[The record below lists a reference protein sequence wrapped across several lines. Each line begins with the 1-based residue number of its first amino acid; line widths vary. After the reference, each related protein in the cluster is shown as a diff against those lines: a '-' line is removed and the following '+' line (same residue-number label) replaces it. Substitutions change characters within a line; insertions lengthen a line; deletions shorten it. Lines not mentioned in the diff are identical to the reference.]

1 MLVQESLTLVETCK
15 LYTFIGVL
23 IFLAI
28 ILFAC
33 LIRAIM
39 GPRVADRVIAVNM
52 MGTVVMVMISIL
64 ALLLKEG
71 YLMDICLIYACISF
85 LAVVVITKVYLG
97 VFAERMIEEE
107 EKHGDVLICTWKCL
121 PSYRNGRICNRSIR
135 HFPPKLRTEPSAL
148 GSTRRYLRYQLM
160 HDRPHDNGGIH
171 LHDPQ
176 DGAGYSVL
184 LDGLARILTPA
195 CESRDNY
202 LR

>member
-107 EKHGDVLICTWKCL
+107 EKHGD
-121 PSYRNGRICNRSIR
+121 G
-135 HFPPKLRTEPSAL
+135 
-148 GSTRRYLRYQLM
+148 
-160 HDRPHDNGGIH
+160 
-171 LHDPQ
+171 
-176 DGAGYSVL
+176 
-184 LDGLARILTPA
+184 
-195 CESRDNY
+195 
-202 LR
+202 

>member
-85 LAVVVITKVYLG
+85 LAVVVITKIYLG
-97 VFAERMIEEE
+97 VFAEKMIEEE
-107 EKHGDVLICTWKCL
+107 EKHGDV
-121 PSYRNGRICNRSIR
+121 
-135 HFPPKLRTEPSAL
+135 
-148 GSTRRYLRYQLM
+148 
-160 HDRPHDNGGIH
+160 
-171 LHDPQ
+171 
-176 DGAGYSVL
+176 
-184 LDGLARILTPA
+184 
-195 CESRDNY
+195 
-202 LR
+202 

>member
-1 MLVQESLTLVETCK
+1 MLVQESLTMVETCK

-33 LIRAIM
+33 LVRAIM

-85 LAVVVITKVYLG
+85 LAVVVITKVYLA
-97 VFAERMIEEE
+97 VFAEKMIEEE
-107 EKHGDVLICTWKCL
+107 ENHGD
-121 PSYRNGRICNRSIR
+121 
-135 HFPPKLRTEPSAL
+135 A
-148 GSTRRYLRYQLM
+148 
-160 HDRPHDNGGIH
+160 
-171 LHDPQ
+171 
-176 DGAGYSVL
+176 
-184 LDGLARILTPA
+184 
-195 CESRDNY
+195 
-202 LR
+202 

>member
-1 MLVQESLTLVETCK
+1 MLVQESLTMVETCK
-15 LYTFIGVL
+15 LYTFIGGL

-33 LIRAIM
+33 LVRAIM

-97 VFAERMIEEE
+97 VFAEKMIEEE
-107 EKHGDVLICTWKCL
+107 ENHGD
-121 PSYRNGRICNRSIR
+121 
-135 HFPPKLRTEPSAL
+135 A
-148 GSTRRYLRYQLM
+148 
-160 HDRPHDNGGIH
+160 
-171 LHDPQ
+171 
-176 DGAGYSVL
+176 
-184 LDGLARILTPA
+184 
-195 CESRDNY
+195 
-202 LR
+202 

>member
-52 MGTVVMVMISIL
+52 MGTVIMVMISIL

-107 EKHGDVLICTWKCL
+107 EKHGDV
-121 PSYRNGRICNRSIR
+121 
-135 HFPPKLRTEPSAL
+135 
-148 GSTRRYLRYQLM
+148 
-160 HDRPHDNGGIH
+160 
-171 LHDPQ
+171 
-176 DGAGYSVL
+176 
-184 LDGLARILTPA
+184 
-195 CESRDNY
+195 
-202 LR
+202 

>member
-85 LAVVVITKVYLG
+85 LAVVVITKVYLR
-97 VFAERMIEEE
+97 VFAARMIEEE
-107 EKHGDVLICTWKCL
+107 EKHGDV
-121 PSYRNGRICNRSIR
+121 
-135 HFPPKLRTEPSAL
+135 
-148 GSTRRYLRYQLM
+148 
-160 HDRPHDNGGIH
+160 
-171 LHDPQ
+171 
-176 DGAGYSVL
+176 
-184 LDGLARILTPA
+184 
-195 CESRDNY
+195 
-202 LR
+202 

>member
-23 IFLAI
+23 IILAI

-107 EKHGDVLICTWKCL
+107 EKHGDV
-121 PSYRNGRICNRSIR
+121 
-135 HFPPKLRTEPSAL
+135 
-148 GSTRRYLRYQLM
+148 
-160 HDRPHDNGGIH
+160 
-171 LHDPQ
+171 
-176 DGAGYSVL
+176 
-184 LDGLARILTPA
+184 
-195 CESRDNY
+195 
-202 LR
+202 

>member
-39 GPRVADRVIAVNM
+39 GPRVADRVIAVNI

-107 EKHGDVLICTWKCL
+107 EKHGDV
-121 PSYRNGRICNRSIR
+121 
-135 HFPPKLRTEPSAL
+135 
-148 GSTRRYLRYQLM
+148 
-160 HDRPHDNGGIH
+160 
-171 LHDPQ
+171 
-176 DGAGYSVL
+176 
-184 LDGLARILTPA
+184 
-195 CESRDNY
+195 
-202 LR
+202 

>member
-28 ILFAC
+28 ILFVC

-107 EKHGDVLICTWKCL
+107 EKHGDV
-121 PSYRNGRICNRSIR
+121 
-135 HFPPKLRTEPSAL
+135 
-148 GSTRRYLRYQLM
+148 
-160 HDRPHDNGGIH
+160 
-171 LHDPQ
+171 
-176 DGAGYSVL
+176 
-184 LDGLARILTPA
+184 
-195 CESRDNY
+195 
-202 LR
+202 

>member
-39 GPRVADRVIAVNM
+39 GPRVADRVNAVNM

-107 EKHGDVLICTWKCL
+107 EKHGDV
-121 PSYRNGRICNRSIR
+121 
-135 HFPPKLRTEPSAL
+135 
-148 GSTRRYLRYQLM
+148 
-160 HDRPHDNGGIH
+160 
-171 LHDPQ
+171 
-176 DGAGYSVL
+176 
-184 LDGLARILTPA
+184 
-195 CESRDNY
+195 
-202 LR
+202 

>member
-107 EKHGDVLICTWKCL
+107 EKHGD
-121 PSYRNGRICNRSIR
+121 
-135 HFPPKLRTEPSAL
+135 F
-148 GSTRRYLRYQLM
+148 
-160 HDRPHDNGGIH
+160 
-171 LHDPQ
+171 
-176 DGAGYSVL
+176 
-184 LDGLARILTPA
+184 
-195 CESRDNY
+195 
-202 LR
+202 

>member
-97 VFAERMIEEE
+97 VFAERMIEED
-107 EKHGDVLICTWKCL
+107 EKHGDV
-121 PSYRNGRICNRSIR
+121 
-135 HFPPKLRTEPSAL
+135 
-148 GSTRRYLRYQLM
+148 
-160 HDRPHDNGGIH
+160 
-171 LHDPQ
+171 
-176 DGAGYSVL
+176 
-184 LDGLARILTPA
+184 
-195 CESRDNY
+195 
-202 LR
+202 

>member
-71 YLMDICLIYACISF
+71 YLIDICLIYACISF

-107 EKHGDVLICTWKCL
+107 EKHGDV
-121 PSYRNGRICNRSIR
+121 
-135 HFPPKLRTEPSAL
+135 
-148 GSTRRYLRYQLM
+148 
-160 HDRPHDNGGIH
+160 
-171 LHDPQ
+171 
-176 DGAGYSVL
+176 
-184 LDGLARILTPA
+184 
-195 CESRDNY
+195 
-202 LR
+202 

>member
-52 MGTVVMVMISIL
+52 MGTVVMVMIAIL

-107 EKHGDVLICTWKCL
+107 EKHGDV
-121 PSYRNGRICNRSIR
+121 
-135 HFPPKLRTEPSAL
+135 
-148 GSTRRYLRYQLM
+148 
-160 HDRPHDNGGIH
+160 
-171 LHDPQ
+171 
-176 DGAGYSVL
+176 
-184 LDGLARILTPA
+184 
-195 CESRDNY
+195 
-202 LR
+202 

>member
-64 ALLLKEG
+64 ALLIKEG

-107 EKHGDVLICTWKCL
+107 EKHGDV
-121 PSYRNGRICNRSIR
+121 
-135 HFPPKLRTEPSAL
+135 
-148 GSTRRYLRYQLM
+148 
-160 HDRPHDNGGIH
+160 
-171 LHDPQ
+171 
-176 DGAGYSVL
+176 
-184 LDGLARILTPA
+184 
-195 CESRDNY
+195 
-202 LR
+202 

>member
-97 VFAERMIEEE
+97 VFAEKMIKEE
-107 EKHGDVLICTWKCL
+107 EKHGDV
-121 PSYRNGRICNRSIR
+121 
-135 HFPPKLRTEPSAL
+135 
-148 GSTRRYLRYQLM
+148 
-160 HDRPHDNGGIH
+160 
-171 LHDPQ
+171 
-176 DGAGYSVL
+176 
-184 LDGLARILTPA
+184 
-195 CESRDNY
+195 
-202 LR
+202 

>member
-107 EKHGDVLICTWKCL
+107 EKHEDV
-121 PSYRNGRICNRSIR
+121 
-135 HFPPKLRTEPSAL
+135 
-148 GSTRRYLRYQLM
+148 
-160 HDRPHDNGGIH
+160 
-171 LHDPQ
+171 
-176 DGAGYSVL
+176 
-184 LDGLARILTPA
+184 
-195 CESRDNY
+195 
-202 LR
+202 

>member
-97 VFAERMIEEE
+97 VFAELMIEEE
-107 EKHGDVLICTWKCL
+107 EKHGDV
-121 PSYRNGRICNRSIR
+121 
-135 HFPPKLRTEPSAL
+135 
-148 GSTRRYLRYQLM
+148 
-160 HDRPHDNGGIH
+160 
-171 LHDPQ
+171 
-176 DGAGYSVL
+176 
-184 LDGLARILTPA
+184 
-195 CESRDNY
+195 
-202 LR
+202 

>member
-71 YLMDICLIYACISF
+71 YLMDICLICACISF

-107 EKHGDVLICTWKCL
+107 EKHGDV
-121 PSYRNGRICNRSIR
+121 
-135 HFPPKLRTEPSAL
+135 
-148 GSTRRYLRYQLM
+148 
-160 HDRPHDNGGIH
+160 
-171 LHDPQ
+171 
-176 DGAGYSVL
+176 
-184 LDGLARILTPA
+184 
-195 CESRDNY
+195 
-202 LR
+202 

>member
-97 VFAERMIEEE
+97 VYAERMIEEE
-107 EKHGDVLICTWKCL
+107 EKHGDV
-121 PSYRNGRICNRSIR
+121 
-135 HFPPKLRTEPSAL
+135 
-148 GSTRRYLRYQLM
+148 
-160 HDRPHDNGGIH
+160 
-171 LHDPQ
+171 
-176 DGAGYSVL
+176 
-184 LDGLARILTPA
+184 
-195 CESRDNY
+195 
-202 LR
+202 

>member
-85 LAVVVITKVYLG
+85 LAVVVITKLYLG

-107 EKHGDVLICTWKCL
+107 EKHGDV
-121 PSYRNGRICNRSIR
+121 
-135 HFPPKLRTEPSAL
+135 
-148 GSTRRYLRYQLM
+148 
-160 HDRPHDNGGIH
+160 
-171 LHDPQ
+171 
-176 DGAGYSVL
+176 
-184 LDGLARILTPA
+184 
-195 CESRDNY
+195 
-202 LR
+202 

>member
-85 LAVVVITKVYLG
+85 LAVVVITKVYLE

-107 EKHGDVLICTWKCL
+107 EKHGDV
-121 PSYRNGRICNRSIR
+121 
-135 HFPPKLRTEPSAL
+135 
-148 GSTRRYLRYQLM
+148 
-160 HDRPHDNGGIH
+160 
-171 LHDPQ
+171 
-176 DGAGYSVL
+176 
-184 LDGLARILTPA
+184 
-195 CESRDNY
+195 
-202 LR
+202 

>member
-15 LYTFIGVL
+15 LYTFIGML

-107 EKHGDVLICTWKCL
+107 EKHGDV
-121 PSYRNGRICNRSIR
+121 
-135 HFPPKLRTEPSAL
+135 
-148 GSTRRYLRYQLM
+148 
-160 HDRPHDNGGIH
+160 
-171 LHDPQ
+171 
-176 DGAGYSVL
+176 
-184 LDGLARILTPA
+184 
-195 CESRDNY
+195 
-202 LR
+202 

>member
-1 MLVQESLTLVETCK
+1 MLVQESLTMVETCK

-33 LIRAIM
+33 LVRAIM

-107 EKHGDVLICTWKCL
+107 EKHGDV
-121 PSYRNGRICNRSIR
+121 
-135 HFPPKLRTEPSAL
+135 
-148 GSTRRYLRYQLM
+148 
-160 HDRPHDNGGIH
+160 
-171 LHDPQ
+171 
-176 DGAGYSVL
+176 
-184 LDGLARILTPA
+184 
-195 CESRDNY
+195 
-202 LR
+202 

>member
-39 GPRVADRVIAVNM
+39 GPRVSDRVIVVNM

-71 YLMDICLIYACISF
+71 YLMEICLIYACISF

-107 EKHGDVLICTWKCL
+107 EKHGDV
-121 PSYRNGRICNRSIR
+121 
-135 HFPPKLRTEPSAL
+135 
-148 GSTRRYLRYQLM
+148 
-160 HDRPHDNGGIH
+160 
-171 LHDPQ
+171 
-176 DGAGYSVL
+176 
-184 LDGLARILTPA
+184 
-195 CESRDNY
+195 
-202 LR
+202 

>member
-71 YLMDICLIYACISF
+71 YLMDICLIYAFISF

-107 EKHGDVLICTWKCL
+107 EKHGDV
-121 PSYRNGRICNRSIR
+121 
-135 HFPPKLRTEPSAL
+135 
-148 GSTRRYLRYQLM
+148 
-160 HDRPHDNGGIH
+160 
-171 LHDPQ
+171 
-176 DGAGYSVL
+176 
-184 LDGLARILTPA
+184 
-195 CESRDNY
+195 
-202 LR
+202 

>member
-85 LAVVVITKVYLG
+85 LAVVIITKVYLG

-107 EKHGDVLICTWKCL
+107 EKHGDV
-121 PSYRNGRICNRSIR
+121 
-135 HFPPKLRTEPSAL
+135 
-148 GSTRRYLRYQLM
+148 
-160 HDRPHDNGGIH
+160 
-171 LHDPQ
+171 
-176 DGAGYSVL
+176 
-184 LDGLARILTPA
+184 
-195 CESRDNY
+195 
-202 LR
+202 